1 MIKQFKRLSFVCLI
15 VAISFFGLLR
25 SQQLDIYREIARSQ
39 QQIMTV
45 YKYLV
50 TEYIHE
56 LDIPELTS
64 KNRNNRSTRVVL
76 PAPLIPTIATTSDFL
91 TDRLI
96 SSNTILFR
104 EGYRKHTFWN
114 SIFSLKTISS
124 F

>member
-1 MIKQFKRLSFVCLI
+1 MIKQFKRLSFVCLV

-56 LDIPELTS
+56 LDIPQLTS
-64 KNRNNRSTRVVL
+64 KMINSMLENFDPYTEYYEEKDLEDLN
-76 PAPLIPTIATTSDFL
+76 IKTSG
-91 TDRLI
+91 
-96 SSNTILFR
+96 
-104 EGYRKHTFWN
+104 E
-114 SIFSLKTISS
+114 FSGVG
-124 F
+124 